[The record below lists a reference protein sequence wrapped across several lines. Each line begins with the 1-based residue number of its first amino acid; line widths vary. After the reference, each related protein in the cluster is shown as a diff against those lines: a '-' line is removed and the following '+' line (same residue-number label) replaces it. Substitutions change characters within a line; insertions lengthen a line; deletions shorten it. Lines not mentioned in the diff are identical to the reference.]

1 MDSVIYGTLISVC
14 ASCKQCKEAENY
26 FNQMK
31 SEGHVPND
39 FHYSSLLNAYSVD
52 GNYEKAEE
60 IYKEMKLAGLV
71 SNKVCF
77 VCFGSFKV
85 HGIIVKVW
93 GCLYVRFESD
103 YVILNIRNKK
113 ISCY

>member
-14 ASCKQCKEAENY
+14 ASCNKCKEAETY

-31 SEGHVPND
+31 IEGHVPNV

-60 IYKEMKLAGLV
+60 IFKEMKLAGLV
-71 SNKVCF
+71 PNKVCLYASHF
-77 VCFGSFKV
+77 FK
-85 HGIIVKVW
+85 IYIVVVKF
-93 GCLYVRFESD
+93 GCL
-103 YVILNIRNKK
+103 LTT
-113 ISCY
+113 